1 MHVGNETGIYSVFC
15 YLDESVAQRSAVVYR
30 HGYWCGLPGTVS
42 VWGPGSDWV
51 S

>member
-1 MHVGNETGIYSVFC
+1 MKQFLILFLC

-42 VWGPGSDWV
+42 VWGPGSD
-51 S
+51 